1 MCQGFQSRF
10 QIHPNLCQ
18 IPLFRNYFKL
28 IEQLVSHLNLLHIHL
43 KLIQSLTI
51 PKLIIINS
59 NTKFNEKLTHSTT
72 LQKTNRF
79 SFKSNVNI

>member
-1 MCQGFQSRF
+1 MCQGLQSRF

-43 KLIQSLTI
+43 KLIQIHSQFQSLLSLIQIQNSMKNSLII
-51 PKLIIINS
+51 PHCKKLIDFLS
-59 NTKFNEKLTHSTT
+59 KAM
-72 LQKTNRF
+72 
-79 SFKSNVNI
+79 

>member
-1 MCQGFQSRF
+1 MCQGLQSRF

-43 KLIQSLTI
+43 KLIQSLLQFQSLLS
-51 PKLIIINS
+51 LIQTQNS
-59 NTKFNEKLTHSTT
+59 MKN
-72 LQKTNRF
+72 
-79 SFKSNVNI
+79 